1 MLRRLRI
8 GTRVNMLIVL
18 PLAALVAL
26 ATGAV
31 WSAQRVGL
39 GSAEY
44 KRLELIDDLRST
56 VSQPTASL
64 LPAWAKINEVA
75 ALRLGP
81 SADDADTRAQ
91 IEGLLLQV
99 EALRVTQSD
108 VLAYWDQQN
117 LDKVTQ
123 DVMTLSSSTGS
134 TFWTLY
140 DAEFTP
146 ALRGKDVG
154 EVADALT
161 KLQSAFNEESQ
172 VTNRIS
178 RLVDSERDEQSS
190 KIDLFVQRLQVV
202 LIAGVSALVMI
213 TVLLAFMVRRSIVRP
228 IKSLASHATNVAD
241 QSLPSAVRQ
250 ASEGE
255 QPKLEMFKTEKG
267 GELADLGRSFNS
279 MQEVAL
285 ELAVDQARARQNVS
299 DNLVNIARRNQ
310 SLLGRTL
317 SLITELEQNERDAD
331 RLEHLFGLDH
341 LATRMRRNA
350 QSLLVLADAE
360 PTRRFAPPAP
370 IGDVV
375 RAALSEVERY
385 AQVDLGDLGEGFM
398 QGALV
403 PEAAHLLAELI
414 ENATSFSPPNSQV
427 SIVGRSVADG
437 HQLVIIDYGLG
448 MSAEELSSAN
458 ARLARVSAFEQES
471 SRMLGFHVI
480 SRLAARH
487 GIKVMLTA
495 TPGGRGTTAIVRLP
509 AAVMDAQAVATII
522 ATSQMPAMPASAPP
536 VAPPPPAAPQ
546 PSAYQPAPPPVYQPQ
561 PAPAEMPASDIP
573 VPTVLPTRTPGAL
586 RIDGPSIPAEQPVW
600 APASLNGAERP
611 PMSADEIREVVEGSV
626 AHIAHQQQVAA
637 PEAPSL
643 PAITNSGLS
652 RRVKGAQLP
661 DLGVGGSQEL
671 IERPAEHVRSS
682 LSNLQRGVGLGRLS
696 ASGEN
701 VEYQGEEER

>member
-26 ATGAV
+26 AAGAV

-44 KRLELIDDLRST
+44 ERLELIDDLRST

-81 SADDADTRAQ
+81 SADDADTRAR
-91 IEGLLLQV
+91 IEDLLQ
-99 EALRVTQSD
+99 EIETLRATQSD
-108 VLAYWDQQN
+108 VLAYWEQQN

-123 DVMTLSSSTGS
+123 DVMTMSSATGS
-134 TFWTLY
+134 SFWTLY

-154 EVADALT
+154 DVADALT
-161 KLQSAFNEESQ
+161 KLQSAFGEESL
-172 VTNRIS
+172 VTERIS
-178 RLVDSERDEQSS
+178 RLVDSERDDQSS
-190 KIDLFVQRLQVV
+190 KIQLFVERLQIV
-202 LIAGVSALVMI
+202 LIAAVSALVMI

-228 IKSLASHATNVAD
+228 IKSLASHATDVAD

-360 PTRRFAPPAP
+360 PTRRFAPPSP

-403 PEAAHLLAELI
+403 PEVAHLLAELI

-509 AAVMDAQAVATII
+509 AAVMDAQAAATII
-522 ATSQMPAMPASAPP
+522 ATSQMPAMPAAAPT
-536 VAPPPPAAPQ
+536 APPAAP
-546 PSAYQPAPPPVYQPQ
+546 PAALPPTAPAPPPATHQLPQ
-561 PAPAEMPASDIP
+561 PPVHMPMSDIP
-573 VPTVLPTRTPGAL
+573 VPAVLPTRTPGAM
-586 RIDGPSIPAEQPVW
+586 RIDNPSIPAEQPTW
-600 APASLNGAERP
+600 APTSLTGDRP
-611 PMSADEIREVVEGSV
+611 PMSAEEIREVVEGSV
-626 AHIAHQQQVAA
+626 AHIAAEQHVVAA
-637 PEAPSL
+637 ESPTL
-643 PAITNSGLS
+643 PTVTNSGLS

-661 DLGVGGSQEL
+661 DLGVGGAQEL